1 MPNYWNIYQ
10 TELKGRLMEN
20 YNESKARA
28 SWEKSKKY
36 AITNDLDILK
46 ESKDPYIGIAYS
58 VRKEEKKNLKIKEY
72 KKRERVN
79 KSDNEWNKFYYNYK
93 EKNPEAEL
101 QEVRKAYKGNIKKV
115 LRISEEDRLKKNAIQ
130 IESLKEERKHIPE
143 LRDSIVSL
151 TTSIIQHGY
160 QSGGFGSVKDTIRD
174 GLKDLDKTCDDIYNS
189 MVKCYI
195 ESIRDKISKK
205 TVLIKKA
212 DNNYLLVNNKI
223 SLYVTD
229 NDLFE
234 TMVTREFI
242 PQSEDRIGTLVENPK
257 SFLVIYKGLY
267 KVEDSSNKESLAI
280 KILEIFIK
288 LGILGYGFREVP
300 KINNFFTDGKNVYY
314 FNLNN
319 VKEEPLQH
327 LQGNL
332 FHNQDEFVEFR
343 KANANIFSKGFEDD
357 EDYYKFEYYH
367 TDTNKFAN
375 FRNIIKDTTAHMNLN
390 IQVNYTP
397 MYITGAILA
406 ALALVGI
413 NDIYQSFKKKPNEFL
428 NR

>member
-20 YNESKARA
+20 YNESKARE
-28 SWEKSKKY
+28 SWKKSKQY
-36 AITNDLDILK
+36 AVKNELDILK
-46 ESKDPYIGIAYS
+46 ESKDPYIGIAYK

-93 EKNPEAEL
+93 ENNPEAEL

-115 LRISEEDRLKKNAIQ
+115 LRISEEDRIKKNKMQ
-130 IESLKEERKHIPE
+130 IATLKEERKHIHE
-143 LRDSIVSL
+143 LRDPFVSL
-151 TTSIIQHGY
+151 TTSIIQGGY
-160 QSGGFGSVKDTIRD
+160 QSRGFGSVKDTIRD
-174 GLKDLDKTCDDIYNS
+174 GVKDLDKTCDDIYNT

-223 SLYVTD
+223 YLYVTN
-229 NDLFE
+229 NDRFE
-234 TMVTREFI
+234 TMVTRKFI

-257 SFLVIYKGLY
+257 SFLVIYKGLLNFT
-267 KVEDSSNKESLAI
+267 DSSNKESLAI

-288 LGILGYGFREVP
+288 LGILGYGFEKVP
-300 KINNFFTDGKNVYY
+300 EIQDFFTDGENVYY

-319 VKEEPLQH
+319 VKEEEARH
-327 LQGNL
+327 LYGI
-332 FHNQDEFVEFR
+332 FHNQDEFVQFR
-343 KANANIFSKGFEDD
+343 KANANIFSQGYDNDKE
-357 EDYYKFEYYH
+357 YYNFEYYNQ
-367 TDTNKFAN
+367 TKFAN
-375 FRNIIKDTTAHMNLN
+375 FRNIVKDTAAHMNSN

-397 MYITGAILA
+397 MYITGAILS

-413 NDIYQSFKKKPNEFL
+413 NDIYQSFKKKPNEFS

>member
-20 YNESKARA
+20 YNESKAREA
-28 SWEKSKKY
+28 WKESKKY
-36 AITNDLDILK
+36 AVMNELDILK

-58 VRKEEKKNLKIKEY
+58 VRKAEKKNLKIKEY

-93 EKNPEAEL
+93 ENNPEAEL

-115 LRISEEDRLKKNAIQ
+115 LRISEEDRLKKNKMQ
-130 IESLKEERKHIPE
+130 IATLKEESKHIHE
-143 LRDSIVSL
+143 LRDPFVSL
-151 TTSIIQHGY
+151 TTSIIKRGY
-160 QSGGFGSVKDTIRD
+160 QSRGFGSVKDTIRD
-174 GLKDLDKTCDDIYNS
+174 GLKDLDKTCDDIYNT

-195 ESIRDKISKK
+195 ENIRDKISKK

-223 SLYVTD
+223 YLYVTN
-229 NDLFE
+229 NDRFE

-242 PQSEDRIGTLVENPK
+242 PKSEDRIGTLVENPE
-257 SFLVIYKGLY
+257 SFLVIYKDLLNF
-267 KVEDSSNKESLAI
+267 KDSSNKESLAI

-288 LGILGYGFREVP
+288 LGILGYGFEKVP
-300 KINNFFTDGKNVYY
+300 KIQDFFTDGKNVYY

-319 VKEEPLQH
+319 VKEEEARH
-327 LQGNL
+327 MYGI
-332 FHNQDEFVEFR
+332 FHNQDEFVDFR
-343 KANANIFSKGFEDD
+343 KANANIFSQGYDNDK
-357 EDYYKFEYYH
+357 DYYKFEYYNQ
-367 TDTNKFAN
+367 TKFAN
-375 FRNIIKDTTAHMNLN
+375 FRNIVKDTAAHMHSN
-390 IQVNYTP
+390 IQVTYTP
-397 MYITGAILA
+397 MYITGAILS

-413 NDIYQSFKKKPNEFL
+413 NDIYQSFKKKPNEFS